1 MNPFAMAF
9 AADHTTI
16 GYEPD
21 THVPDAVVVL
31 NEEDEVALILTPE
44 QAVAVATRLLTLA
57 GQVTDARRPLRRP
70 STVDERLRGLDE

>member
-31 NEEDEVALILTPE
+31 NEEEDAALVLTPE
-44 QAVAVATRLLTLA
+44 QAVAVATRLVTLA
-57 GQVTDARRPLRRP
+57 AEVTDARRPLRRP
-70 STVDERLRGLDE
+70 TEVDERLRGLDE

>member
-1 MNPFAMAF
+1 MAF
-9 AADHTTI
+9 AADHTAL
-16 GYEPD
+16 GYTPD

-57 GQVTDARRPLRRP
+57 RQVTDARRPLRRP
-70 STVDERLRGLDE
+70 AEVDERLRGIDD